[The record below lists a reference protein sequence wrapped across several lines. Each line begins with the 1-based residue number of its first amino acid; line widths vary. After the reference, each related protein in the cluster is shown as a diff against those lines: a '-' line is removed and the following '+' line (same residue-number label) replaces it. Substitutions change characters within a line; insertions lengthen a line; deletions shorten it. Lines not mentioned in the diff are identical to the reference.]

1 MNETIKETV
10 VECMNRVAG
19 LTRDELQEAETE
31 HLDLVGDGILDSLSI
46 VALLTELE
54 AKIGKKLNISNFQS
68 GDFSS
73 VDSIA
78 AAVSRL
84 I

>member
-19 LTRDELQEAETE
+19 LTRDELQEAEAE

-54 AKIGKKLNISNFQS
+54 AKIGKKLNIANFQS
-68 GDFSS
+68 DDFSS

>member
-19 LTRDELQEAETE
+19 LTRDELQEAEAE
-31 HLDLVGDGILDSLSI
+31 QLDLVGDGILDSLSI

-54 AKIGKKLNISNFQS
+54 AKLGKKLNIANFQS
-68 GDFSS
+68 DDFSS
-73 VDSIA
+73 VDSIT